1 MEEITRIYTCFLLHQ
16 RSKPVAAKVKSL
28 LATCPP
34 TWHAQG
40 LMLPGRSFYWLLHC
54 PRPEPFLVPHHHVM
68 NNNTQRR
75 IPHQNTVILPIEN
88 PSIPLLGTIY
98 IDQVIWPV
106 VSLTLFKIIAQDLHT
121 LSFFFLKISAS
132 VWNLWP
138 PKQWEFT
145 GRALYPLSHGGK
157 TLWGQL

>member
-1 MEEITRIYTCFLLHQ
+1 MEEITRIYTCFLLHH
-16 RSKPVAAKVKSL
+16 RSIPVAAKVKSL
-28 LATCPP
+28 LATYPP

-40 LMLPGRSFYWLLHC
+40 LMLPGRSFYWPLHC
-54 PRPEPFLVPHHHVM
+54 PRPEPFLVPRHHVM

-75 IPHQNTVILPIEN
+75 IPHQNTVILLSFN
-88 PSIPLLGTIY
+88 PTTWHYIY
-98 IDQVIWPV
+98 SP
-106 VSLTLFKIIAQDLHT
+106 SNLTRYFINIVQNNSSRFTHPK
-121 LSFFFLKISAS
+121 FFFLKISAS

-157 TLWGQL
+157 TPWGQL